1 MGWLSRVCSS
11 VVSVASSVVSYAS
24 EKVSKGLSWAREKA
38 ATACDWIAEKGEAF
52 IDRVKDVYKKVKP
65 FLQKVKPWLEK
76 AALLAPFPWLR
87 TGLIVTA
94 KAIDALVTLENS
106 PVLHALEKAVRKT
119 IKLAQFIKERYLTP
133 EEVEEAKEN
142 RDAFMQAEQQY
153 ESELSEEQQK
163 ALQLNEMLNNYGIL
177 KVELRDVLEMGVID
191 FQHYLRLRAT
201 QKLLDMTEQKIIA
214 VESIDDITSDDIY
227 LIKTAESLLSTA
239 QLSDDEAIRLD
250 SIIQE
255 RFGKSLIPFVF
266 EELMVVWVEKQ
277 QTLEEQ
283 WTELSKK
290 LSKDRVLKTR
300 LDVAKRTSEL
310 TEEETAIYN
319 ELLTKMSGEQ
329 AKLTR
334 LDSERRSMKSYVYAA
349 EGFMQ
354 ILEKDDVTLEA
365 EDKDYLLEDSE
376 EIASIIM
383 RVAQNNVAWES
394 LTDDEQSL
402 ITDYANI
409 FEAEGRA
416 RADKLKHEIEVGVA
430 A

>member
-52 IDRVKDVYKKVKP
+52 IDKVKDVYKKVKP

>member
-1 MGWLSRVCSS
+1 MGWLSDVCSR
-11 VVSVASSVVSYAS
+11 VVSAVSSAASYAS
-24 EKVSKGLSWAREKA
+24 EKVSQGLSWAREKA
-38 ATACDWIAEKGEAF
+38 ATACDWIAEKGEGF
-52 IDRVKDVYKKVKP
+52 IDKVKNVYKKVKP

-76 AALLAPFPWLR
+76 AASFVPFPWLKS
-87 TGLIVTA
+87 GLLLTA
-94 KAIDALVTLENS
+94 KAIDALLALENS

-119 IKLAQFIKERYLTP
+119 IKLAQFVKERYLTP
-133 EEVEEAKEN
+133 QEVEEAKEN

-153 ESELSEEQQK
+153 ESQLSEEQQK
-163 ALQLNEMLNNYGIL
+163 ALQLNAMLNNYGIL
-177 KVELRDVLEMGVID
+177 KVELRDVLEMGVVD

-201 QKLLDMTEQKIIA
+201 QKLLDMSEQKIIA
-214 VESIDDITSDDIY
+214 VENIEDINSDDIY

-250 SIIQE
+250 SIIQK

-277 QTLEEQ
+277 QSLEQE
-283 WTELSKK
+283 WTELSRK
-290 LSKDRVLKTR
+290 LAKDRVLKTR

-310 TEEETAIYN
+310 TEEENVIYS
-319 ELLTKMSGEQ
+319 ELMTKMSGEQ
-329 AKLTR
+329 TKLTR
-334 LDSERRSMKSYVYAA
+334 LDNERRSMKSYVYAA

-354 ILEKDDVTLEA
+354 ILEKDDATLEA

-394 LTDDEQSL
+394 LSDDEQSL

-409 FEAEGRA
+409 FEAEGKA
-416 RADKLKHEIEVGVA
+416 RADKLKQEIEVGVA

>member
-1 MGWLSRVCSS
+1 MGWFSSACSWVGS
-11 VVSVASSVVSYAS
+11 
-24 EKVSKGLSWAREKA
+24 KVSSAASYVSDKVSQGLSYAREKA
-38 ATACDWIAEKGEAF
+38 AQACNWIAEKGEKF
-52 IDRVKDVYKKVKP
+52 IDDIKETYKKIKP
-65 FLQKVKPWLEK
+65 FLEKVRPWINKIATRVGLK
-76 AALLAPFPWLR
+76 FPWAGAAIFSIGKVIDGLLA
-87 TGLIVTA
+87 
-94 KAIDALVTLENS
+94 LENS
-106 PVLHALEKAVRKT
+106 ELAHAAEKALRGV
-119 IKLAQFIKERYLTP
+119 IKFAQFIKERYFTE
-133 EEVEEAKEN
+133 EEVKEAEVYEDTFNSMESSGLNKEQMN
-142 RDAFMQAEQQY
+142 SIRLA
-153 ESELSEEQQK
+153 K
-163 ALQLNEMLNNYGIL
+163 MLNSYGL
-177 KVELRDVLEMGVID
+177 VKVSLRDVLEMGVTD

-201 QKLLDMTEQKIIA
+201 QKLLDEADHKLTTTEHISD
-214 VESIDDITSDDIY
+214 VSNDDIF
-227 LIKTAESLLSTA
+227 LIEVAQKLLSDAEMTN
-239 QLSDDEAIRLD
+239 EATIRLD
-250 SIIQE
+250 VITQE

-277 QTLEEQ
+277 QSLEQE

-300 LDVAKRTSEL
+300 LDVAMRTSEL
-310 TEEETAIYN
+310 TEEEAAIHS
-319 ELLTKMSGEQ
+319 ELLTRMNGEQ
-329 AKLTR
+329 TKLTR

-409 FEAEGRA
+409 FEAEGKE
-416 RADKLKHEIEVGVA
+416 RADKLKQEIEVGVA

>member
-1 MGWLSRVCSS
+1 MGWFSSACSWVGS
-11 VVSVASSVVSYAS
+11 AVSNAVSYAS
-24 EKVSKGLSWAREKA
+24 EKVSEGLSWAREKA
-38 ATACDWIAEKGEAF
+38 ATACDWIAEKGEIF
-52 IDRVKDVYKKVKP
+52 IDKVKDVYKKVKP
-65 FLQKVKPWLEK
+65 FLQKVKPWIEK
-76 AALLAPFPWLR
+76 AAAFVPFPWLKA
-87 TGLIVTA
+87 GLLLTA
-94 KAIDALVTLENS
+94 KAIDALLALENS
-106 PVLHALEKAVRKT
+106 PVLQALEKAVRKT
-119 IKLAQFIKERYLTP
+119 IKLAQLIKERYLTP

-153 ESELSEEQQK
+153 ESQLSEEQQK

-201 QKLLDMTEQKIIA
+201 QKLLDITEQKIIA
-214 VESIDDITSDDIY
+214 VESIDDINSDDMY

-239 QLSDDEAIRLD
+239 QLSDNDAIRLD
-250 SIIQE
+250 GIIQQ

-277 QTLEEQ
+277 QTLEQE

-290 LSKDRVLKTR
+290 LAKDRVLRTR
-300 LDVAKRTSEL
+300 LEVAKRSSDL
-310 TEEETAIYN
+310 TEEESEIYSD
-319 ELLTKMSGEQ
+319 LLNKMSGEES
-329 AKLTR
+329 KLNR
-334 LDSERRSMKSYVYAA
+334 LDNERRSMKNYVYAA

-354 ILEKDDVTLEA
+354 ILEKDDATLEA
-365 EDKDYLLEDSE
+365 EDKDYLIEDSE

-394 LTDDEQSL
+394 LTSDEQSL

-416 RADKLKHEIEVGVA
+416 RADKLKQEIEVGVA

>member
-354 ILEKDDVTLEA
+354 ILEKDDVILEA

>member
-1 MGWLSRVCSS
+1 MGWFSNACSRVASAVSS
-11 VVSVASSVVSYAS
+11 AVSYAS
-24 EKVSKGLSWAREKA
+24 EKVSQGLSWAREKA

-52 IDRVKDVYKKVKP
+52 IDKVKDVYKKVKP
-65 FLQKVKPWLEK
+65 FLQKVKPWIEK

-87 TGLIVTA
+87 TGLMVTA
-94 KAIDALVTLENS
+94 KAIDALLALENS

-119 IKLAQFIKERYLTP
+119 IKLAQLIKERYLTP

-142 RDAFMQAEQQY
+142 RDAFMQAEQEY

-177 KVELRDVLEMGVID
+177 KAELRDVLEMGVID

-239 QLSDDEAIRLD
+239 QLSDSDAIRLD
-250 SIIQE
+250 SIIQQ

-310 TEEETAIYN
+310 TEEETAIHS

-329 AKLTR
+329 TKLTR
-334 LDSERRSMKSYVYAA
+334 LDGERRSMKSYVYAA

-354 ILEKDDVTLEA
+354 ILEKNDQMLQD
-365 EDKDYLLEDSE
+365 EDKDYLLDDSA
-376 EIASIIM
+376 EIAAIIM
-383 RVAQNNVAWES
+383 RVAQNNVDWDS
-394 LTDDEQSL
+394 LTEDEQSL

-409 FEAEGRA
+409 FEEEGKLRAQALQAEV
-416 RADKLKHEIEVGVA
+416 EVVA
-430 A
+430 

>member
-1 MGWLSRVCSS
+1 MGRFSSACSWVGS
-11 VVSVASSVVSYAS
+11 AVSNAVSYVS
-24 EKVSKGLSWAREKA
+24 EKVSEGLSWAREKA
-38 ATACDWIAEKGEAF
+38 AMACDWIAEEGESF
-52 IDRVKDVYKKVKP
+52 IDKVKDVYKKVKP
-65 FLQKVKPWLEK
+65 FLQKVKPWIEK
-76 AALLAPFPWLR
+76 AALFAPFPWL
-87 TGLIVTA
+87 TAGLMATA
-94 KAIDALVTLENS
+94 KAIDALLTLENS
-106 PVLHALEKAVRKT
+106 PVLHDLEEAVRKT
-119 IKLAQFIKERYLTP
+119 IKLAQLIKERYLTP
-133 EEVEEAKEN
+133 EEIEEAKEN

-153 ESELSEEQQK
+153 ESQLSEEQQK

-177 KVELRDVLEMGVID
+177 KVELRDVLEMGVMD

-201 QKLLDMTEQKIIA
+201 QKLLDITEQKIIA
-214 VESIDDITSDDIY
+214 VESIDDINSDDMY

-239 QLSDDEAIRLD
+239 QLSDNDAIRLD
-250 SIIQE
+250 GIIQQ

-277 QTLEEQ
+277 QTLEQE

-290 LSKDRVLKTR
+290 LAKDRVLRTR
-300 LDVAKRTSEL
+300 LEVAKRSVDL
-310 TEEETAIYN
+310 TEEESEIYSD
-319 ELLTKMSGEQ
+319 LLNKMSGEES
-329 AKLTR
+329 KLNR
-334 LDSERRSMKSYVYAA
+334 LDNERRSMKNYVYAA

-354 ILEKDDVTLEA
+354 ILEKDDATLEA
-365 EDKDYLLEDSE
+365 EDKDYLIEDSE

-394 LTDDEQSL
+394 LTSDEQSL

>member
-1 MGWLSRVCSS
+1 MGWLSSICSGVTS
-11 VVSVASSVVSYAS
+11 VVSSAVSYAS
-24 EKVSKGLSWAREKA
+24 EKVSQGLSWAREKA
-38 ATACDWIAEKGEAF
+38 AKACDWIAEKGEGF
-52 IDRVKDVYKKVKP
+52 IDKVKDVYKKVKP

-76 AALLAPFPWLR
+76 AALIAPFPWLR
-87 TGLIVTA
+87 TGLMVTA
-94 KAIDALVTLENS
+94 KAIDTLLALENS

-119 IKLAQFIKERYLTP
+119 IRLAQIVKERYLTP

-153 ESELSEEQQK
+153 ESQLSEEQQK

-214 VESIDDITSDDIY
+214 VESIDDINSDDIY

-277 QTLEEQ
+277 QSLEQE

-310 TEEETAIYN
+310 TEEETAIHS

-329 AKLTR
+329 TKLTR
-334 LDSERRSMKSYVYAA
+334 LDGERRSMKSYVYAA

-416 RADKLKHEIEVGVA
+416 RADKLKYEIEVGVA

>member
-1 MGWLSRVCSS
+1 MGWFSKACSRVASA
-11 VVSVASSVVSYAS
+11 VSNAVSYAS
-24 EKVSKGLSWAREKA
+24 EKVSQGLSWAREKA
-38 ATACDWIAEKGEAF
+38 ATACDWIAEKGESF
-52 IDRVKDVYKKVKP
+52 IDKVKDVYKKVKP
-65 FLQKVKPWLEK
+65 FLQKVKPWIEK
-76 AALLAPFPWLR
+76 AASLAPFPWLKV
-87 TGLIVTA
+87 GLLTTA
-94 KAIDALVTLENS
+94 KAIDALLALENS
-106 PVLHALEKAVRKT
+106 PVLHSLEKAVRKT
-119 IKLAQFIKERYLTP
+119 IKLAQLIKERHLTS

-153 ESELSEEQQK
+153 ESQLSEDQRK

-177 KVELRDVLEMGVID
+177 KVELRDTLEMGVID

-201 QKLLDMTEQKIIA
+201 QKLLNMTEQKIMT
-214 VESIDDITSDDIY
+214 VESIDDINSDDIY
-227 LIKTAESLLSTA
+227 LIKIAESLLSTA
-239 QLSDDEAIRLD
+239 QLTDNDAIRLD
-250 SIIQE
+250 SIIQQ

-277 QTLEEQ
+277 QTLEQ
-283 WTELSKK
+283 DWTELSKK
-290 LSKDRVLKTR
+290 LAKDRVLKTR

-310 TEEETAIYN
+310 TTEEAEIYS
-319 ELLTKMSGEQ
+319 ELLTKMSGEES
-329 AKLTR
+329 KLSR

-354 ILEKDDVTLEA
+354 ILEKDDETLEA

-409 FEAEGRA
+409 FESEGKA
-416 RADKLKHEIEVGVA
+416 RADKLMQEIEVGVA

>member
-1 MGWLSRVCSS
+1 MGWFSSACSWVGS
-11 VVSVASSVVSYAS
+11 AVSNAVSYAS
-24 EKVSKGLSWAREKA
+24 EKVSEGLSWAREKA
-38 ATACDWIAEKGEAF
+38 ATACDWIAEKGESF
-52 IDRVKDVYKKVKP
+52 IDKVKDVYKKVKP
-65 FLQKVKPWLEK
+65 FLQKVKPWIEK
-76 AALLAPFPWLR
+76 AAAFVPFPWLKA
-87 TGLIVTA
+87 GLLLTA
-94 KAIDALVTLENS
+94 KAIDALLALENS
-106 PVLHALEKAVRKT
+106 PVLQALEKAVRKT
-119 IKLAQFIKERYLTP
+119 IKLAQLIKERYLTP

-153 ESELSEEQQK
+153 ESQLSEEQQK

-201 QKLLDMTEQKIIA
+201 QKLLDITEQKIIA
-214 VESIDDITSDDIY
+214 VESIDDINSDDIY

-239 QLSDDEAIRLD
+239 QLSDNDAIRLD
-250 SIIQE
+250 GIIQQ

-277 QTLEEQ
+277 QTLEQE

-290 LSKDRVLKTR
+290 LAKDRVLRTR
-300 LDVAKRTSEL
+300 LEVAKRSSDL
-310 TEEETAIYN
+310 TEEESEIYSD
-319 ELLTKMSGEQ
+319 LLNKMSGEES
-329 AKLTR
+329 KLNR
-334 LDSERRSMKSYVYAA
+334 LDNERRSMKNYVYAA

-354 ILEKDDVTLEA
+354 ILEKDDATLEA
-365 EDKDYLLEDSE
+365 EDKDYLIEDSE

-394 LTDDEQSL
+394 LTSDEQSL

>member
-1 MGWLSRVCSS
+1 MGLFSKVCSW
-11 VVSVASSVVSYAS
+11 VSNTVSSTISYAS
-24 EKVSKGLSWAREKA
+24 EKVSQGLSWAREKA
-38 ATACDWIAEKGEAF
+38 AQACNWIAEKGESF
-52 IDRVKDVYKKVKP
+52 IDDVKKTYKKIKP
-65 FLQKVKPWLEK
+65 FLEKVRPWIDKIGKTVSLK
-76 AALLAPFPWLR
+76 FPWVGAAIFGIGKVIDGLLAF
-87 TGLIVTA
+87 
-94 KAIDALVTLENS
+94 ENS
-106 PVLHALEKAVRKT
+106 ELAHALEKALRGV
-119 IKLAQFIKERYLTP
+119 IKFTQFIKERYFT
-133 EEVEEAKEN
+133 EKEI
-142 RDAFMQAEQQY
+142 E
-153 ESELSEEQQK
+153 ESEVYENTFNSMESSDINEEQMNYIRIAK
-163 ALQLNEMLNNYGIL
+163 MLNSYGL
-177 KVELRDVLEMGVID
+177 VKVNLRDVLEMGVTD

-201 QKLLDMTEQKIIA
+201 QKLLDEADYKLTTTEHIND
-214 VESIDDITSDDIY
+214 VSNDDFF
-227 LIKTAESLLSTA
+227 LIEVAKKLLSDAEMTN
-239 QLSDDEAIRLD
+239 EEIIRLD
-250 SIIQE
+250 VITQE

-277 QTLEEQ
+277 QSLEQE

-300 LDVAKRTSEL
+300 LDVAMRTSEL
-310 TEEETAIYN
+310 TEEEAAIHS
-319 ELLTKMSGEQ
+319 ELLTKMNGEQ
-329 AKLTR
+329 TKLTR

-409 FEAEGRA
+409 FEAEGKE
-416 RADKLKHEIEVGVA
+416 RADKLKQEIEVGVA